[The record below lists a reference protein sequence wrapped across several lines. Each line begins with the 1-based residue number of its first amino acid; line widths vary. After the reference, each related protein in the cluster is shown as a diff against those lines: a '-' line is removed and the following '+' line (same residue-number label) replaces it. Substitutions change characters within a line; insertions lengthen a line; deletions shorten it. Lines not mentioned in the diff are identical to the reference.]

1 MVQPHR
7 QIQQHQRPLVVVV
20 VLGKCSPPTA
30 VHLFVVVVVAAVAA
44 AAAAEIH
51 SGCYFLYFSF
61 FFSSGLDSRYNWWWW
76 WSHSLSCQRSI
87 HLLPL
92 SCSLG
97 FSSRSH
103 TKPPI
108 GKKETKAPLPSKVLG
123 PNAAT
128 IKRSNN
134 HQATNLSSSFGVS
147 RSAPVSSQ
155 HAGSA
160 CDDTI
165 ESYLG
170 TWQSQHK
177 VNVDHTAI

>member
-51 SGCYFLYFSF
+51 SGCYFLYSSF

-134 HQATNLSSSFGVS
+134 HQATNLSSSLFSLWRVQKRACFLTTRRIGV
-147 RSAPVSSQ
+147 RRHDRVV
-155 HAGSA
+155 
-160 CDDTI
+160 
-165 ESYLG
+165 LG
-170 TWQSQHK
+170 DLAVTTQSEC
-177 VNVDHTAI
+177 